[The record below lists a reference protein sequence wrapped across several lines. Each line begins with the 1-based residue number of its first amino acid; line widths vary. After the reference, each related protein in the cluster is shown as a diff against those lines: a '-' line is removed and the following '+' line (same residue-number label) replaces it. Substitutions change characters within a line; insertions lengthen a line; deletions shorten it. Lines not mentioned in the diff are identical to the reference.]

1 VSGRAITVY
10 SVGEALRAKM
20 RTCGVCAGSG
30 NLLST
35 RYGLQWWTCPCC
47 GGAGVEA
54 MRQALTFARQRRS
67 PAAQIILHRAIHRPT
82 EHNVG
87 GCAVRAPRKAAA

>member
-1 VSGRAITVY
+1 
-10 SVGEALRAKM
+10 
-20 RTCGVCAGSG
+20 
-30 NLLST
+30 
-35 RYGLQWWTCPCC
+35 
-47 GGAGVEA
+47 